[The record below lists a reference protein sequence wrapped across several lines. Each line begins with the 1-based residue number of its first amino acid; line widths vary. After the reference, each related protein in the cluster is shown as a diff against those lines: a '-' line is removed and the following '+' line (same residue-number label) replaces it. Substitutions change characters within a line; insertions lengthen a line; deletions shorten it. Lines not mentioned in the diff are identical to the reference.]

1 MVELVIVIAIIVIL
15 LALLLSG
22 VQKVMEMTNQFKCA
36 NNLRQLSSGFITHQ
50 TQYGNFPDGGESGN
64 PLSYPRLLD
73 ANGVPYA
80 TPNQNLGWG
89 YQVLPFIELTTVWSL
104 PQANNDLAVRGKVIP
119 LFFCPRRRS
128 PRTNYDSRWGNI
140 ATTDYAG
147 NGGVE
152 QTPVVGAFLG
162 NGLNGVVV
170 RRPNP
175 ADSTRSLPVNQ
186 GNISDGASNTLMLGE
201 KYLDL
206 KNMAAAQAN
215 TNAQSAGRGR
225 PGLHLRLGSGCH
237 TLGEQC
243 ARPGPVPRLPGQ
255 QQFPVRL
262 CVWLF
267 APIQLQC
274 HLRRRFTPS
283 HSLHDRPG
291 FVAAHMPTQRRVRRE
306 SQRHVI
312 DEWVKTRWRCGGKFP
327 TCPEVCH

>member
-36 NNLRQLSSGFITHQ
+36 NNLRQLSSGFIAHQ

-89 YQVLPFIELTTVWSL
+89 YQVLPFIELTTVWSIQS
-104 PQANNDLAVRGKVIP
+104 QANNDMAVRGKVIP

-215 TNAQSAGRGR
+215 TNAQLPDADAQGYTSGWDRDAIRWGNNAPARDQY
-225 PGLHLRLGSGCH
+225 LGY
-237 TLGEQC
+237 
-243 ARPGPVPRLPGQ
+243 PVNSNSPYDYVFGSSHP
-255 QQFPVRL
+255 FNFNAI
-262 CVWLF
+262 F
-267 APIQLQC
+267 ADG
-274 HLRRRFTPS
+274 
-283 HSLHDRPG
+283 SLHRIPYTIDPVLWQHICQRNDG
-291 FVAAHMPTQRRVRRE
+291 FGVNLSGM
-306 SQRHVI
+306 
-312 DEWVKTRWRCGGKFP
+312 
-327 TCPEVCH
+327 